1 MDKLHE
7 EQDKIN
13 RRDLVADVNARI
25 NFNSEMSSIQ
35 GAFDEIATGDITV
48 DSILSLSQSMPEI
61 LEEASALGYEFTD
74 MNMDGILDDAEQL
87 KSVLSNVQANKLWKF
102 VQNDRVSRA
111 GKLTSIAN
119 TALGNLTL
127 EEAQKILG

>member
-1 MDKLHE
+1 
-7 EQDKIN
+7 
-13 RRDLVADVNARI
+13 
-25 NFNSEMSSIQ
+25 
-35 GAFDEIATGDITV
+35 
-48 DSILSLSQSMPEI
+48 
-61 LEEASALGYEFTD
+61 